1 MIYVL
6 PNFFLAKMLRT
17 DFRKVL
23 GRPLREDRKGFL
35 PNILR
40 ELEFF
45 EFFPVRY

>member
-6 PNFFLAKMLRT
+6 PNLFLANMLRR

-23 GRPLREDRKGFL
+23 GRPLREDRKGSL
-35 PNILR
+35 PNIFR
-40 ELEFF
+40 EL

>member
-6 PNFFLAKMLRT
+6 PNLFLANMLRR

-23 GRPLREDRKGFL
+23 GRPLREVDRKGSL
-35 PNILR
+35 PNIFRQL
-40 ELEFF
+40 